1 MEHNSL
7 FFRQG
12 SSDKIYQ
19 ASIVPQD
26 GGYVV
31 QFQYGRRGSA
41 LQSGQKNPVPV
52 SYDEAKAIYDK
63 LVSEKI
69 KKGYIPGED
78 GTPYQHTEQSDR
90 ATGIH
95 CQLLNAVEEDQ
106 VEKLLADPAWWLSEK
121 LDGRRLLIR
130 KMGDAITGINRLG
143 LAVALPQTLL
153 ADAGAC
159 PEDFILDGEAIGD
172 TLHAFDAL
180 LIGDDEIGGLRYGE
194 RYLRLMNL
202 LASFQHPNIQ
212 LVPTAVLPREKAT
225 RFAQLKRCNAEGVV
239 FKHTDAPYIAGRPAS
254 GSKNLKH
261 KFVETASF
269 IVGKI
274 NAKRSVSLLLFDGGK
289 IKPAGNV
296 TIPPNHALPP
306 SGQVIDCRYLY
317 AFRESG
323 AIFQPVYLGPRDDIT
338 AEECTTAQLKYK
350 AEPAEIKTRL
360 ISRKHVK
367 DFALTVAAHRTH
379 KFSRVGGE
387 FFLKAEAHL
396 K

>member
-1 MEHNSL
+1 MEHITL

-12 SSDKIYQ
+12 SSDKTYQ
-19 ASIVPQD
+19 ASIVPKE

-52 SYDEAKAIYDK
+52 PYDEAKSIYDK
-63 LVSEKI
+63 LLGEKT
-69 KKGYIPGED
+69 KKGYSPGED
-78 GTPYQHTEQSDR
+78 GTPYQHTDQANR

-95 CQLLNAVEEDQ
+95 CQLLNPVEEDQ
-106 VEKLLADPAWWLSEK
+106 VERLIADPAWWLSEK
-121 LDGRRLLIR
+121 LDGRRLLLR

-153 ADAGAC
+153 DAAANC

-180 LIGDDEIGGLRYGE
+180 LIGDDEIGGCRYKE
-194 RYLRLMNL
+194 RRLRLMNL

-212 LVPTAVLPREKAT
+212 FVEAHCTTAQKRQAFDRMKADG
-225 RFAQLKRCNAEGVV
+225 CEGVV
-239 FKHTDAPYIAGRPAS
+239 FRHTDAPYIAGRPAS
-254 GSKNLKH
+254 GGLALKH

-274 NAKRSVSLLLFDGGK
+274 NAKRSVSLLLFDGDK
-289 IKPAGNV
+289 IKAAGNV
-296 TIPPNHALPP
+296 SIQPNHEVPAA
-306 SGQVIDCRYLY
+306 GQVVECRYLY

-338 AEECTTAQLKYK
+338 GEECTTAQLKYR
-350 AEPAEIKTRL
+350 AEPVET
-360 ISRKHVK
+360 
-367 DFALTVAAHRTH
+367 AA
-379 KFSRVGGE
+379 
-387 FFLKAEAHL
+387 
-396 K
+396 